1 MSGEIN
7 RAINWAVSVAG
18 DDSHRYSQDARWG
31 PHYDCSSF
39 AISAYEQAGVPLK
52 SDGATYTGDMKPVL
66 LRNGFKDVTSSCNL
80 STGEGMKKGDV
91 LLNIERHAA
100 LVQSDGGTTV
110 EARGKSYGIM
120 SGVPYRNYPWD
131 CVLRYTADSGSASY
145 TDFPRYELSE
155 NAIKDIAAC
164 ITGEQGGEDVTAC
177 RQEASQIANLNEVT
191 YGRSNTEANILKTLH
206 SGWYASSSWNH
217 GCTQTAIDAVK
228 FVLVEGKRVLPRYVT
243 EHDMFPLDAAI
254 SGHWD
259 NGSSEDRTQYSKS
272 NTVIKQNPSRFKG
285 GGSSYT
291 FYCFFGSNG
300 DKDVAGYYSKD
311 YDKYKSDVAWSE
323 GADSSESS
331 EKEYHFT
338 DTNEKIPL
346 HPFLFDLPPIDT
358 TPTSNELDIFIV
370 SGANQG
376 EPFRVTPYLG
386 SLEWHNSID
395 ELATSMSFQ
404 IAKPQQKWAN
414 RYTPEIGDAV
424 RLYAGCEIFRGIIID
439 VDYGDP
445 SYNKYTCYDAGWYL
459 NKTKDTYQFYN
470 ITVRECIRKILEDL
484 SIPTDSIS
492 SADGSDELDRA
503 VVSDIY
509 IDKSISDILK
519 DFITNKLSGRYNFDF
534 TPKGF
539 RFYEIGAE
547 KACPEFRVSSNT
559 ALHNSIEQRGTET
572 HTGSYED
579 SKTSVK
585 IISDTD
591 VLATTRWGYLHQRYG
606 LIQEVIKVNPE
617 ELTEDPSQYAFSK
630 LSELSKAK
638 EEYSFEI
645 IEATDSYTRAGEVF
659 DMGEY
664 TFAITNTDHSITGG
678 VHRTKLNIERIGRII
693 NGTTENNSNVGEQ

>member
-1 MSGEIN
+1 
-7 RAINWAVSVAG
+7 
-18 DDSHRYSQDARWG
+18 
-31 PHYDCSSF
+31 
-39 AISAYEQAGVPLK
+39 
-52 SDGATYTGDMKPVL
+52 
-66 LRNGFKDVTSSCNL
+66 
-80 STGEGMKKGDV
+80 
-91 LLNIERHAA
+91 
-100 LVQSDGGTTV
+100 
-110 EARGKSYGIM
+110 
-120 SGVPYRNYPWD
+120 
-131 CVLRYTADSGSASY
+131 
-145 TDFPRYELSE
+145 
-155 NAIKDIAAC
+155 
-164 ITGEQGGEDVTAC
+164 
-177 RQEASQIANLNEVT
+177 
-191 YGRSNTEANILKTLH
+191 
-206 SGWYASSSWNH
+206 
-217 GCTQTAIDAVK
+217 
-228 FVLVEGKRVLPRYVT
+228 
-243 EHDMFPLDAAI
+243 
-254 SGHWD
+254 
-259 NGSSEDRTQYSKS
+259 
-272 NTVIKQNPSRFKG
+272 
-285 GGSSYT
+285 
-291 FYCFFGSNG
+291 
-300 DKDVAGYYSKD
+300 
-311 YDKYKSDVAWSE
+311 
-323 GADSSESS
+323 
-331 EKEYHFT
+331 
-338 DTNEKIPL
+338 
-346 HPFLFDLPPIDT
+346 LPPIDT
-358 TPTSNELDIFIV
+358 KSESNELDIFIV

-404 IAKPQQKWAN
+404 IAKPQQEWAN

-509 IDKSISDILK
+509 IDKSISDIFK